1 VGLRT
6 GLIAILTGLAM
17 CLASVLVSP
26 SVAGAP
32 PITIQILFDLG
43 DGSYVWA
50 YETVTDPAA
59 TNATWHAVQAAAASN
74 GITLSFAWFSCCG
87 VAVLDAGGRHP
98 PAGFVGLLQW
108 NFTKHDWDFTRVG
121 ISSLVLRTGDVIAL
135 YNAAFASVPPYASRT
150 PVPTPEDPRP
160 ATAFRGD
167 LSNSGVAGSGA
178 PGTASVLWNRD
189 TGLREI
195 GSTPAVAFGKVF
207 VETMGGMFALD
218 AGTGLTV
225 WRNARAKGFSSPAVF
240 NGSAYVGTSNG
251 TVIRMNAAT
260 GATLWE
266 TRLLAKTSF
275 SGITSSPKVA
285 FDWVFVGT
293 FNEAGGA
300 GEVVALYEGNGT
312 VAWRHPTG
320 SIHFSSPAYAS
331 GTVYVGVMGFYNTTN
346 QVSFNPPYGVLALD
360 AATGRTR
367 WFFPTRGSVA
377 ASPAIVGPNLVVP
390 SKDGSVY
397 ALDRATGSRVW
408 EVRVDAGTSS
418 AAVFGGAVFVGGGAF
433 GSPGKVVAL
442 DAASGSTK
450 WSFAANGP
458 VQSSITFAAGTIVF
472 ATNAANG
479 TVYAVNATSG
489 ALVWAFEPSP
499 AEYILGSPVVADGLV
514 FVPSDNGH
522 VYALGRLPPAG
533 VPAISLG
540 VVDVT
545 VVLVAILVLGVVMW
559 VVRRRRHRG
568 DA

>member
-1 VGLRT
+1 LRT
-6 GLIAILTGLAM
+6 TIITILAGLAV
-17 CLASVLVSP
+17 CAASILAP
-26 SVAGAP
+26 ASVAGAP

-43 DGSYVWA
+43 DGSYLWA
-50 YETVTDPAA
+50 YEPLADPAA
-59 TNATWHAVQAAAASN
+59 TNATWHAVQDAATSN
-74 GITLSFAWFSCCG
+74 GITLGSTWFSCCG
-87 VAVLDAGGRHP
+87 VAILDVGGRHP

-108 NFTKHDWDFTRVG
+108 NFTQREWDFTRVG
-121 ISSLVLRTGDVIAL
+121 ISGLILRTGDVIAL
-135 YNAAFASVPPYASRT
+135 YNAAYASVPPYADRT
-150 PVPTPEDPRP
+150 PVPTPDDPMP
-160 ATAFRGD
+160 SVEFRGD

-178 PGTASVLWNRD
+178 PGAPSVLWDRD
-189 TGLREI
+189 TGSKEI

-218 AGTGLTV
+218 AGTGHTV
-225 WRNARAKGFSSPAVF
+225 WQNPRARGFSSPAVF
-240 NGSAYVGTSNG
+240 NNSVYVGTSNG

-260 GATLWE
+260 GMALWE

-293 FNEAGGA
+293 FNETGGA
-300 GEVVALYEGNGT
+300 GEVVALNEGNGT
-312 VAWRHPTG
+312 VVWRHPTG
-320 SIHFSSPAYAS
+320 SIHFSSPAYAN
-331 GTVYVGVMGFYNTTN
+331 GTVYVGVMGLYNTTN
-346 QVSFNPPYGVLALD
+346 QVTFNPPYGVLALD

-377 ASPAIVGPNLVVP
+377 ASPTVVGANLVVP
-390 SKDGSVY
+390 SKDGRVY
-397 ALDRATGSRVW
+397 ALDRATGNSVW
-408 EVRVDAGTSS
+408 EVAVDAGISS
-418 AAVFGGAVFVGGGAF
+418 AAVFGGTVFVGGGAF
-433 GSPGKVVAL
+433 GTPGKMIAL

-458 VQSSITFAAGTIVF
+458 VQSSITYAAGTIVF

-489 ALVWAFEPSP
+489 APVWSFEPVP

-522 VYALGRLPPAG
+522 LYALGRLPPAG
-533 VPAISLG
+533 APGISLG

-545 VVLVAILVLGVVMW
+545 IVIVVVLILGVAVWM
-559 VVRRRRHRG
+559 VRRRRPRDG
-568 DA
+568 A

>member
-1 VGLRT
+1 MITTL
-6 GLIAILTGLAM
+6 AGLAV
-17 CLASVLVSP
+17 CAASMFVP
-26 SVAGAP
+26 TSVAGAP
-32 PITIQILFDLG
+32 PITIQILFDFG

-50 YETVTDPAA
+50 YETLADPAA
-59 TNATWHAVQAAAASN
+59 TNATWHAVQDAAASN
-74 GITLSFAWFSCCG
+74 SITLVFAWFSCCG
-87 VAVLDAGGRHP
+87 VAILDVGGRHP

-135 YNAAFASVPPYASRT
+135 YDAAYASVPPYASRT
-150 PVPTPEDPRP
+150 PVPTPDDPMP
-160 ATAFRGD
+160 ATDFRGD

-178 PGTASVLWNRD
+178 PGTASVLWDRD
-189 TGLREI
+189 TGSKEI

-218 AGTGLTV
+218 AGTGHTV
-225 WRNARAKGFSSPAVF
+225 WHNARARGFSSPAVF
-240 NGSAYVGTSNG
+240 NNSVYVGTSNG
-251 TVIRMNAAT
+251 TVIRVNAAT

-293 FNEAGGA
+293 FNETGGA
-300 GEVVALYEGNGT
+300 GEVVALFEGDGT

-320 SIHFSSPAYAS
+320 SIHFSSPAYVG
-331 GTVYVGVMGFYNTTN
+331 GTIYVGVMGLYNTTN
-346 QVSFNPPYGVLALD
+346 QVTFNPPYGVLALD

-377 ASPAIVGPNLVVP
+377 ASPTVVGPNLVVP

-397 ALDRATGSRVW
+397 AVDRATGSRVW
-408 EVRVDAGTSS
+408 EVQVDAGISS
-418 AAVFGGAVFVGGGAF
+418 AAVFGGVVFVGGGAF

-442 DAASGSTK
+442 DATSGSTK
-450 WSFAANGP
+450 WSFAANGA
-458 VQSSITFAAGTIVF
+458 VQSSITYAAGTIVF

-489 ALVWAFEPSP
+489 ALLWSFEPLP
-499 AEYILGSPVVADGLV
+499 AQYILGSPVVADGLV
-514 FVPSDNGH
+514 FAPSDNGH

-533 VPAISLG
+533 LPGISLG

-545 VVLVAILVLGVVMW
+545 IVLVVVLVFGVAVLM
-559 VVRRRRHRG
+559 VRRRRPRDG
-568 DA
+568 S

>member
-1 VGLRT
+1 MITTL
-6 GLIAILTGLAM
+6 AGLAV
-17 CLASVLVSP
+17 CAASMFVP
-26 SVAGAP
+26 TSVAGAP
-32 PITIQILFDLG
+32 PITIQILFDFG

-50 YETVTDPAA
+50 YETLADPAA
-59 TNATWHAVQAAAASN
+59 TNATWHAVQDAAASN
-74 GITLSFAWFSCCG
+74 SITLVFAWFSCCG
-87 VAVLDAGGRHP
+87 VAILDVGGRHP

-135 YNAAFASVPPYASRT
+135 YDAAYASVPPYASRT
-150 PVPTPEDPRP
+150 PVPTPDDPMP
-160 ATAFRGD
+160 AMDFRGD

-178 PGTASVLWNRD
+178 PGTASVLWDRD
-189 TGLREI
+189 TGSKEI

-218 AGTGLTV
+218 AATGHTV
-225 WRNARAKGFSSPAVF
+225 WHNARARGFSSPAVF
-240 NGSAYVGTSNG
+240 NNSVYVGTSNG
-251 TVIRMNAAT
+251 TVIRVNAAT

-293 FNEAGGA
+293 FNETGGA
-300 GEVVALYEGNGT
+300 GEVVALFEGDGT

-320 SIHFSSPAYAS
+320 SIHFSSPAYVG
-331 GTVYVGVMGFYNTTN
+331 GTIYVGVMGLYNTTN
-346 QVSFNPPYGVLALD
+346 QVTFNPPYGVLALD

-377 ASPAIVGPNLVVP
+377 ASPTVVGPNLVVP

-397 ALDRATGSRVW
+397 AVDRATGSRVW
-408 EVRVDAGTSS
+408 EVQVDAGISS
-418 AAVFGGAVFVGGGAF
+418 AAVFGGVVFVGGGAF

-442 DAASGSTK
+442 DATSGSTK
-450 WSFAANGP
+450 WSFAANGA
-458 VQSSITFAAGTIVF
+458 VQSSITYAAGTIVF

-489 ALVWAFEPSP
+489 ALLWSFEPLP
-499 AEYILGSPVVADGLV
+499 AQYILGSPVVADGLV
-514 FVPSDNGH
+514 FAPSDNGH

-533 VPAISLG
+533 LPGISLG

-545 VVLVAILVLGVVMW
+545 IVLVVVLVFGVAVLM
-559 VVRRRRHRG
+559 VRRRRPRDG
-568 DA
+568 S

>member
-1 VGLRT
+1 
-6 GLIAILTGLAM
+6 
-17 CLASVLVSP
+17 
-26 SVAGAP
+26 
-32 PITIQILFDLG
+32 
-43 DGSYVWA
+43 
-50 YETVTDPAA
+50 
-59 TNATWHAVQAAAASN
+59 VQDAAASN
-74 GITLSFAWFSCCG
+74 SITLVFAWFSCCG
-87 VAVLDAGGRHP
+87 VAILDVGGRHP

-135 YNAAFASVPPYASRT
+135 YDAAYASVPPYASRT
-150 PVPTPEDPRP
+150 PVPTPDDPMP
-160 ATAFRGD
+160 ATDFRGD

-178 PGTASVLWNRD
+178 PGTASVLWDRD
-189 TGLREI
+189 TGSKEI

-218 AGTGLTV
+218 AATGHTV
-225 WRNARAKGFSSPAVF
+225 WHNARARGFSSPAVF
-240 NGSAYVGTSNG
+240 NNSVYVGTSNG
-251 TVIRMNAAT
+251 TVIRVNAAT

-293 FNEAGGA
+293 FNETGGA
-300 GEVVALYEGNGT
+300 GEVVALFEGDGT

-320 SIHFSSPAYAS
+320 SIHFSSPAYVG
-331 GTVYVGVMGFYNTTN
+331 GTIYVGVMGLYNTTN
-346 QVSFNPPYGVLALD
+346 QVTFNPPYGVLALD

-377 ASPAIVGPNLVVP
+377 ASPTVVGPNLVVP

-397 ALDRATGSRVW
+397 AVDRATGSRVW
-408 EVRVDAGTSS
+408 EVQVDAGISS
-418 AAVFGGAVFVGGGAF
+418 AAVFGGVVFVGGGAF

-442 DAASGSTK
+442 DATSGSTK
-450 WSFAANGP
+450 WSFAANGA
-458 VQSSITFAAGTIVF
+458 VQSSITYAAGTIVF

-489 ALVWAFEPSP
+489 ALLWSFEPLP
-499 AEYILGSPVVADGLV
+499 AQYILGSPVVADGLV
-514 FVPSDNGH
+514 FAPSDNGH

-533 VPAISLG
+533 LPGISLG

-545 VVLVAILVLGVVMW
+545 IVLVVVLVFGVAVLM
-559 VVRRRRHRG
+559 VRRRRPRDG
-568 DA
+568 S

>member
-1 VGLRT
+1 MITTL
-6 GLIAILTGLAM
+6 AGLAV
-17 CLASVLVSP
+17 CAASMFVP
-26 SVAGAP
+26 TSVAGAP
-32 PITIQILFDLG
+32 PITIQILFDFG

-50 YETVTDPAA
+50 YETLADPAA
-59 TNATWHAVQAAAASN
+59 TNATWHAVQDAAASN
-74 GITLSFAWFSCCG
+74 SITLVFAWFSCCG
-87 VAVLDAGGRHP
+87 VAILDVGGRHP

-135 YNAAFASVPPYASRT
+135 YDAAYASVPPYASRT
-150 PVPTPEDPRP
+150 PVPTPDDPMP
-160 ATAFRGD
+160 ATDFRGD

-178 PGTASVLWNRD
+178 PGTASVLWDRD
-189 TGLREI
+189 TGSKEI

-218 AGTGLTV
+218 AATGHTV
-225 WRNARAKGFSSPAVF
+225 WHNARARGFSSPAVF
-240 NGSAYVGTSNG
+240 NNSVYVGTSNG
-251 TVIRMNAAT
+251 TVIRVNAAT

-293 FNEAGGA
+293 FNETGGA
-300 GEVVALYEGNGT
+300 GEVVALFEGDGT

-320 SIHFSSPAYAS
+320 SIHFSSPAYVG
-331 GTVYVGVMGFYNTTN
+331 GTIYVGVMGLYNTTN
-346 QVSFNPPYGVLALD
+346 QVTFNPPYGVLALD

-377 ASPAIVGPNLVVP
+377 ASPTVVGPNLVVP

-397 ALDRATGSRVW
+397 AVDRATGSRVW
-408 EVRVDAGTSS
+408 EVQVDAGISS
-418 AAVFGGAVFVGGGAF
+418 AAVFGGVVFVGGGAF

-442 DAASGSTK
+442 DATSGSTK
-450 WSFAANGP
+450 WSFAANGA
-458 VQSSITFAAGTIVF
+458 VQSSITYAAGTIVF

-489 ALVWAFEPSP
+489 ALLWSFEPLP
-499 AEYILGSPVVADGLV
+499 AQYILGSPVVADGLV
-514 FVPSDNGH
+514 FAPSDNGH

-533 VPAISLG
+533 LPGISLG

-545 VVLVAILVLGVVMW
+545 IVLVVVLVFGVAVLM
-559 VVRRRRHRG
+559 VRRRRPRDG
-568 DA
+568 S